1 MHAFGGLEIFVH
13 MLLQECTFSFAC
25 MEFRGALLVLNLVQ
39 EQKNPSQDNIQT
51 PLQTLQRKE
60 SWLCVIDDLLAAD
73 ANHPHLPLPL
83 ELLLTISATWRP
95 PLLPTPITTTHNHN
109 LLLQIRVSQQHESP
123 LYFVIRLLFCLKS
136 LLLFSTHQHS
146 MQCHQHQANGR
157 LLGHLASAGSSP
169 CIWWVPGM
177 L

>member
-1 MHAFGGLEIFVH
+1 LHAFGGLETFVH

-25 MEFRGALLVLNLVQ
+25 MEFGGALLVLNLVQ
-39 EQKNPSQDNIQT
+39 EQKIPSQDNIQT

-60 SWLCVIDDLLAAD
+60 LWLRVIDDLLAAA

-83 ELLLTISATWRP
+83 ELSLTIPAIRRP

-109 LLLQIRVSQQHESP
+109 LLLQIRVSQQNKSP
-123 LYFVIRLLFCLKS
+123 LYFVIHPLFCLMS
-136 LLLFSTHQHS
+136 LLIFSTHQHF